1 MHLTQHH
8 PSLPHIYDTLDFIH
22 QHKKQIIT
30 RLNTKLIQHTGRKNN
45 VIYYDVTNFFFEID
59 RQDEDFENE
68 EGTIVKGIR
77 KDGVCKE
84 ERKLPIVHM
93 GLFMDENGIP
103 ISIEIFPGNTLD
115 HLTVSTAL
123 SNNIDDVIN
132 SRFIFIADRG
142 ICNYPT
148 ICHLLD
154 RSKAYIMSKSIKKV
168 PIKKKNGYLIRKDIL
183 KKAKILNTSPEL
195 LEKKLKIQKAKQEPL

>member
-1 MHLTQHH
+1 MFN
-8 PSLPHIYDTLDFIH
+8 IYDTLDFIH

-84 ERKLPIVHM
+84 ERKLSIVQM

-103 ISIEIFPGNTLD
+103 ISIEIFPRNTLD

-123 SNNIDDVIN
+123 
-132 SRFIFIADRG
+132 
-142 ICNYPT
+142 
-148 ICHLLD
+148 
-154 RSKAYIMSKSIKKV
+154 
-168 PIKKKNGYLIRKDIL
+168 
-183 KKAKILNTSPEL
+183 
-195 LEKKLKIQKAKQEPL
+195 